1 MDKMADLFLL
11 TPQRPAEMG
20 LVKEDS
26 ECVIA
31 MEAGWLG
38 HGLSYGLLELA
49 WEEGMVGLG

>member
-1 MDKMADLFLL
+1 MADLFLL